1 MSDACEAVI
10 ERNHLNKNDIDRVIP
25 HQANQRIISAVTQRL
40 GAVSY
45 THLDVYKRQAQI
57 LAEIHCEI
65 GQVFQNNHIILCCQ
79 FTDNPQF
86 FLF

>member
-1 MSDACEAVI
+1 MCN
-10 ERNHLNKNDIDRVIP
+10 R
-25 HQANQRIISAVTQRL
+25 RL
-40 GAVSY
+40 EWC
-45 THLDVYKRQAQI
+45 LIRFAQI

-65 GQVFQNNHIILCCQ
+65 GQVFQNNYIILCCQ